1 MKNISNNS
9 PKVTDKFPENFLWI
23 GFIKLI
29 LPHSKIIHCTRIPED
44 NCISLFKNLFPSGRM
59 NFSYNL
65 NNIVEFYNLYIDLMN
80 YWNHLFPDFI
90 YNLKYENLIANTEN
104 EIKMLLNFCNLKWNE
119 NCLNFHNNKRH
130 VKTASDIQVRSKIY
144 SSSINSWKKFEKFL
158 SKYFNNLNF

>member
-1 MKNISNNS
+1 
-9 PKVTDKFPENFLWI
+9 
-23 GFIKLI
+23 
-29 LPHSKIIHCTRIPED
+29 
-44 NCISLFKNLFPSGRM
+44 
-59 NFSYNL
+59 
-65 NNIVEFYNLYIDLMN
+65 MN
-80 YWNHLFPDFI
+80 YWNRLFPDFI